1 MSDPYYDFTEE
12 NNLMNIQVNVF
23 NVKNPIRNMSISE
36 KRNILYKDVMIFN
49 PHNKEK
55 PSIKDIKLTN
65 CCKKFR

>member
-36 KRNILYKDVMIFN
+36 KRNILYN
-49 PHNKEK
+49 
-55 PSIKDIKLTN
+55 SITLEL
-65 CCKKFR
+65 FLAREARL